1 MTPRVTREQVAC
13 PHCGLRIEVIN
24 RRYDTHR
31 GVKSLY
37 CFMSGMPQP
46 VDGRDYADMVERAKI
61 VACLA
66 VEVQDADPHAVWR
79 YLNTVPADFVRELLQ
94 VALAA
99 LDVDGKRV
107 SEIWSKWDVA

>member
-1 MTPRVTREQVAC
+1 VKREQVPC
-13 PHCGLRIEVIN
+13 PHCGLIVEAIN

-31 GVKSLY
+31 GSESLY

-46 VDGRDYADMVERAKI
+46 VEGREYADMVERARI

-66 VEVQDADPHAVWR
+66 VEVQDHDPHAVWR
-79 YLNTVPADFVRELLQ
+79 YLSVVPAEFVMELLQ

-99 LDVDGKRV
+99 LDVEGKRV
-107 SEIWSKWDVA
+107 SEIWCKWDAS